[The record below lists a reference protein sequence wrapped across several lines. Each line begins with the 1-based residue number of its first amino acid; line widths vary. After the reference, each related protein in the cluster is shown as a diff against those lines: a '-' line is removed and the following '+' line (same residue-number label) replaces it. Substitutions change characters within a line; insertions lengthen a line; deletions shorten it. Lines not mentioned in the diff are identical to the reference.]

1 MAEIKV
7 RSAGEAG
14 WAYDVGGK
22 TYYTENEAQ
31 RAAEFLDRQS
41 ADSQG
46 ETDTVPVTEDQP
58 TTKMLNGKEVPWWV
72 DEDYGYNPDRPRKPN
87 LRELTEAMSGMA
99 IEDMYASMPVSE
111 WSKYTNAAS
120 EMLYGVVGAAQ
131 DTRNWN
137 AIMNQALIGA
147 DTTTK
152 AHNADVYVNNDRLK
166 AAVGVA
172 TSQMYGGTS
181 IQYMTGAYKN
191 FKGEETNL
199 TPGLYLTTGSGEI
212 LRSIS
217 PDRAEL
223 TASTLALFGVRDS
236 SWIDN
241 VSTQMSTDL
250 LNRYDITFTYLK
262 DNYNPFGEYEDM
274 WGNNFASVYSF
285 PQPTTQ
291 TQTQTVTTTTPTT
304 TATTT
309 PQIEEPSPP
318 GGTPPVGDQTY
329 PQYTP
334 PQGLGGG
341 EQYTGTGATVGGYQ
355 GVTPESIQA
364 GQQMYGTL
372 PFQYTPTSTYTVGA
386 GGVTGQTQQQQPQQY
401 TVRQFRNASG
411 LSTSITFVD
420 GKPITPI
427 PSGFYP
433 VEGQPMSMGVQS
445 AMVQAPT
452 FAETPMPQAT
462 QQAATGQAQVAPIP
476 ASSQIVPFEAQQ
488 QQAQQAM
495 GTPSGYMPNFTG
507 QPVTYKM
514 ATGGMVTNYIPGTT
528 TTYMPVYQQP
538 LMTEQAVNTP
548 VNTGVSADVNQST
561 TQMPAPQQVT
571 STSVMPVKSAT
582 STEQQTEAAF
592 DMPEIADNVEPAPVV
607 NYPEGYAPVSFGV
620 QGGTKTVDPF
630 AQYAT
635 QQTGRQQTMQNRLTR
650 AQENRG
656 RLGEYEGRLTE
667 VQAQLDALNPVDE
680 EGNPVVPEYR
690 NVRER
695 REAEFLKASRMRDL
709 EKEKADIERK
719 MVQEQRKY
727 DRQLERA
734 QRDYSRRATSYEEEI
749 ARDRDREINNFA
761 RNLVRFQQE
770 EAAKPA
776 KTFDRMSRELG
787 QLQSNVAA
795 AEEML
800 SYGNYDNWAQTQI
813 ARNPNA
819 VNYQDSLQQ
828 AWNTTTGQ
836 YQQNK
841 QRLANNY
848 GSNSWY
854 GQYSASLQQTGQGI
868 PLPST
873 GQDRWI
879 SELGMSYSDYLKYM
893 QNPDQVISP
902 SERMGKQWQ
911 PNKAIQYGISF
922 NDVYNFL
929 NNRQANVQ
937 SRIAANATNN
947 MANGGSVT
955 AQTTATSTQP
965 VGEFAGF
972 RPEAL
977 QRIANTVGYQ
987 GDMNGF
993 NAYLQNNPAAN
1004 EQMTYFMN
1012 AARKMAKGGLLKAQT
1027 GVDTTGAV
1035 AAGNATKVMPTT
1047 LNQQYI
1053 PQQNFPTGAN
1063 LPQVQAEIAKTPGLP
1078 TGATVV
1084 PVGTTLE
1091 AGQLVSPYSGQV
1103 SGSVALPT
1111 AQAAT
1116 TAAAMPTQQQAAMTS
1131 AIEATPAVNGALQ
1144 SLQAAQGTID
1154 PRAQVLAAQQTASS
1168 IGDLQAAQGNAILMD
1183 NPIQRQIQD
1192 GELISGVANAETA
1205 SAYTEQLQAAQA
1217 TPSEQATVQGQLEG
1231 LMAQFE
1237 GGNTPAWAAGSMR
1250 KAMST
1255 LAARGLGASSMAGQA
1270 VIQAA
1275 MEAALPIAQIDAA
1288 TQSQFEQMNL
1298 SNRQQRVMLAAQ
1310 QRAAFLGIEFD
1321 QAFQARVANASKISD
1336 IANTNFTTEV
1346 QIALENSRIAN
1357 TMNLQNLNNNQAL
1370 VMAEAAA
1377 LSQLD
1382 MQNLNNRQ
1390 QAAVQNAQNFLTMD
1404 MANLSNQQQTD
1415 LFKAQQRVQSLFTDQ
1430 AAQNAA
1436 QQFNASSENQVNQ
1449 FFASLAQQTAQ
1460 FNATQANAQA
1470 QFNAGQINTIERF
1483 NAEINNQRDQFNAQN
1498 RLIIDQSNAQWRREI
1513 ATADSAA
1520 VNRANELNATAL
1532 IGLSQS
1538 AYNNLWQY
1546 YRDNMEWAWTS
1557 AENERQRITNI
1568 AIAQLQADSSK
1579 SIQEMKQDYQSSA
1592 NMGAAVFKVLTSDL
1606 SNSILG
1612 NLFG

>member
-22 TYYTENEAQ
+22 TYYTENEAK
-31 RAAEFLDRQS
+31 RAAQYLDQQS
-41 ADSQG
+41 AEQTTQ
-46 ETDTVPVTEDQP
+46 EQDTGSTRWNMPEEVQRPQDLSNVGVIQRNSDGSAT
-58 TTKMLNGKEVPWWV
+58 LNFAGGGQHTVR
-72 DEDYGYNPDRPRKPN
+72 G
-87 LRELTEAMSGMA
+87 A
-99 IEDMYASMPVSE
+99 
-111 WSKYTNAAS
+111 NAAELLQKTYGIDKIINSGISGTEQKALRDNQFSAYEKYRS
-120 EMLYGVVGAAQ
+120 EANAVEKLNTIDAIYDSAANVSFTDQQVQKIINSIGVPSRSVNSQANRSAIQKAMIGTAMGLSFDEITQTGANSPYNQMLSSFYKSGDAWTKGVAQLTTEELKTEVGRYVALKDLFFTMGQ
-131 DTRNWN
+131 PERDTRNWG
-137 AIMNQALIGA
+137 AILTSGDAF
-147 DTTTK
+147 K
-152 AHNADVYVNNDRLK
+152 AMQ
-166 AAVGVA
+166 VA
-172 TSQMYGGTS
+172 TNQMFGGTT
-181 IQYMTGAYKN
+181 IQYTNAFDEN
-191 FKGEETNL
+191 GEPLEKR
-199 TPGLYLTTGSGEI
+199 PYFVSGSGELI
-212 LRSIS
+212 TSPSYSNPIDMYVKFRSLGIRDIS
-217 PDRAEL
+217 SITAEFNNQFANMEVNTADDRRIKGFVDNINLLNKDSYNTYWDGYENFWENTYA
-223 TASTLALFGVRDS
+223 TLA
-236 SWIDN
+236 
-241 VSTQMSTDL
+241 
-250 LNRYDITFTYLK
+250 
-262 DNYNPFGEYEDM
+262 PEYKAPIVKPET
-274 WGNNFASVYSF
+274 
-285 PQPTTQ
+285 P
-291 TQTQTVTTTTPTT
+291 TTTTTGT

-309 PQIEEPSPP
+309 PQIEEPTPP

-341 EQYTGTGATVGGYQ
+341 DQYTGAGSTVGGYQ
-355 GVTPESIQA
+355 GATQESIQA

-386 GGVTGQTQQQQPQQY
+386 GGVTGQTQQQQPKQY

-420 GKPITPI
+420 GKPTTPI

-433 VEGQPMSMGVQS
+433 VEGQPMGMGVQS

-488 QQAQQAM
+488 QQAQQTM

-507 QPVTYKM
+507 QPVTYQM
-514 ATGGMVTNYIPGTT
+514 ATGG
-528 TTYMPVYQQP
+528 
-538 LMTEQAVNTP
+538 
-548 VNTGVSADVNQST
+548 
-561 TQMPAPQQVT
+561 
-571 STSVMPVKSAT
+571 SVP
-582 STEQQTEAAF
+582 
-592 DMPEIADNVEPAPVV
+592 
-607 NYPEGYAPVSFGV
+607 
-620 QGGTKTVDPF
+620 
-630 AQYAT
+630 
-635 QQTGRQQTMQNRLTR
+635 
-650 AQENRG
+650 
-656 RLGEYEGRLTE
+656 
-667 VQAQLDALNPVDE
+667 
-680 EGNPVVPEYR
+680 
-690 NVRER
+690 
-695 REAEFLKASRMRDL
+695 
-709 EKEKADIERK
+709 
-719 MVQEQRKY
+719 
-727 DRQLERA
+727 
-734 QRDYSRRATSYEEEI
+734 
-749 ARDRDREINNFA
+749 
-761 RNLVRFQQE
+761 
-770 EAAKPA
+770 
-776 KTFDRMSRELG
+776 
-787 QLQSNVAA
+787 
-795 AEEML
+795 
-800 SYGNYDNWAQTQI
+800 
-813 ARNPNA
+813 
-819 VNYQDSLQQ
+819 
-828 AWNTTTGQ
+828 
-836 YQQNK
+836 
-841 QRLANNY
+841 
-848 GSNSWY
+848 
-854 GQYSASLQQTGQGI
+854 
-868 PLPST
+868 
-873 GQDRWI
+873 
-879 SELGMSYSDYLKYM
+879 
-893 QNPDQVISP
+893 
-902 SERMGKQWQ
+902 
-911 PNKAIQYGISF
+911 
-922 NDVYNFL
+922 
-929 NNRQANVQ
+929 
-937 SRIAANATNN
+937 
-947 MANGGSVT
+947 

-1012 AARKMAKGGLLKAQT
+1012 AARKMAKGGLLKAQD

-1035 AAGNATKVMPTT
+1035 AAGNATKVMPTV

-1116 TAAAMPTQQQAAMTS
+1116 TAAAMPTQQQATLTS

-1168 IGDLQAAQGNAILMD
+1168 VGDLQAAQGNAILMD

-1321 QAFQARVANASKISD
+1321 QAFQARVANAAKISD

-1449 FFASLAQQTAQ
+1449 FFANLAQQTAQ